1 MHCASQEGKRRWLLV
16 ATEAQGRKENPKTV
30 DEPRLLG
37 MRVYQSVQSEE
48 GVPGI
53 PVDRKAWLQKL
64 IHDDS
69 VGAGPVAARL
79 LHIVRTTREALR
91 KTD

>member
-1 MHCASQEGKRRWLLV
+1 
-16 ATEAQGRKENPKTV
+16 
-30 DEPRLLG
+30 